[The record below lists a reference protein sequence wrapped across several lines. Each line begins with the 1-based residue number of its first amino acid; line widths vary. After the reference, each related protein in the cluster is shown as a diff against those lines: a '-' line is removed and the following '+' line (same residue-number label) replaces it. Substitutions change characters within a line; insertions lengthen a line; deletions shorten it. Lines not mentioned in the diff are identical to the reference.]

1 LTVVPGFPAYPPEL
15 AYPPQSQTN
24 EPAVVLREQGRSRL
38 AYFPGDIDRT
48 LWVSGHTD
56 LTLLLQ
62 NTIRWISGG
71 ETPLSVSGDGLMEC
85 FAWET
90 EAGYAIHVLNYTNPN
105 AHRGWMRTNYPMGA
119 QKVKMRLE
127 QGRSVSRV
135 QLLRSGHDIPF
146 KVTGRDIEFIIPSV
160 NDYEVAALYSA

>member
-1 LTVVPGFPAYPPEL
+1 
-15 AYPPQSQTN
+15 
-24 EPAVVLREQGRSRL
+24 
-38 AYFPGDIDRT
+38 
-48 LWVSGHTD
+48 
-56 LTLLLQ
+56 
-62 NTIRWISGG
+62 
-71 ETPLSVSGDGLMEC
+71 LMEC